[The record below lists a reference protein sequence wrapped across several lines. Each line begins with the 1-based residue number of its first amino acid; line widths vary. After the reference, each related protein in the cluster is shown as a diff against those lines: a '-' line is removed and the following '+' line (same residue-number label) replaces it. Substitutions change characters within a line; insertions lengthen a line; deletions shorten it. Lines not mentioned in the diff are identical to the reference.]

1 MKFMAHLDRNFFE
14 YGAGGGSKVSDRAE
28 PTARTPQSVSANT
41 GFSMSKRKARI
52 DSAAEAVRVMA
63 KATTRIEPPENVP
76 LEATDM
82 PFFDSVIAEYARS
95 EWSAHQLELA
105 AMLARTMADLTREQ
119 QLLRDE
125 GGVAYSDKG
134 TPVANPRK
142 SIVQMHAS
150 SILSFRRS
158 LSLHARAQAGEARD
172 VAKRRGAAKEIEGDN
187 PLEDDLLARP
197 E

>member
-1 MKFMAHLDRNFFE
+1 MA
-14 YGAGGGSKVSDRAE
+14 
-28 PTARTPQSVSANT
+28 
-41 GFSMSKRKARI
+41 KRKARI

-63 KATTRIEPPENVP
+63 KATTDIQPPENVP
-76 LEATDM
+76 LDSDDI
-82 PFFDSVIAEYARS
+82 PFFRNVIAEYARS

-105 AMLARTMADLTREQ
+105 AMLARTMADLVREQ
-119 QLLRDE
+119 KLLRDE
-125 GGVAYSDKG
+125 GGVAYSEKG

-172 VAKRRGAAKEIEGDN
+172 VAKRRGAAKQIEGDN
-187 PLEDDLLARP
+187 PLGDDLLARP

>member
-1 MKFMAHLDRNFFE
+1 MA
-14 YGAGGGSKVSDRAE
+14 
-28 PTARTPQSVSANT
+28 
-41 GFSMSKRKARI
+41 KRKARV
-52 DSAAEAVRVMA
+52 DSAAEAVRIMA
-63 KATTRIEPPENVP
+63 KATTEIDPPANVP
-76 LEATDM
+76 LDDGDV
-82 PFFDSVIAEYARS
+82 PFFRSVIAEYARS

-119 QLLRDE
+119 QLLREE

-172 VAKRRGAAKEIEGDN
+172 VAKRRDAAKEIEGAN

-197 E
+197 N

>member
-1 MKFMAHLDRNFFE
+1 MA
-14 YGAGGGSKVSDRAE
+14 
-28 PTARTPQSVSANT
+28 
-41 GFSMSKRKARI
+41 KRKARI

-63 KATTRIEPPENVP
+63 KATKEIQPPSNVP
-76 LEATDM
+76 LDEEDL
-82 PFFDSVIAEYARS
+82 PFFRNVIAEYARS
-95 EWSAHQLELA
+95 EWSSHQLELA

-119 QLLRDE
+119 KLLRDE
-125 GGVAYSDKG
+125 GGVAYSEKG

-172 VAKRRGAAKEIEGDN
+172 VGKRRGAAKSIEGDN

-197 E
+197 D

>member
-1 MKFMAHLDRNFFE
+1 MA
-14 YGAGGGSKVSDRAE
+14 
-28 PTARTPQSVSANT
+28 
-41 GFSMSKRKARI
+41 KRKARI

-63 KATTRIEPPENVP
+63 KATTEIEPPANVP
-76 LEATDM
+76 LDAEDL
-82 PFFDSVIAEYARS
+82 PFFRNVIAEYARS
-95 EWSAHQLELA
+95 EWSSHQLELA

-119 QLLRDE
+119 KLLRDE
-125 GGVAYSDKG
+125 GGVAYSEKG

-197 E
+197 G

>member
-1 MKFMAHLDRNFFE
+1 MA
-14 YGAGGGSKVSDRAE
+14 G
-28 PTARTPQSVSANT
+28 
-41 GFSMSKRKARI
+41 RKARI
-52 DSAAEAVRVMA
+52 DSADEIVRVMA
-63 KATTRIEPPENVP
+63 KASSEVSPPTNVP
-76 LEATDM
+76 LDAEDV
-82 PFFDSVIAEYARS
+82 PFFQSVIAEYARAD
-95 EWSAHQLELA
+95 WSAHQLELA

-119 QLLRDE
+119 QMLRVE

-172 VAKRRGAAKEIEGDN
+172 VAKRRDAAKGIEGDAN
-187 PLEDDLLARP
+187 QDDDLLA
-197 E
+197 

>member
-1 MKFMAHLDRNFFE
+1 MA
-14 YGAGGGSKVSDRAE
+14 
-28 PTARTPQSVSANT
+28 
-41 GFSMSKRKARI
+41 KRRARI
-52 DSAAEAVRVMA
+52 DSASEAVRVMA
-63 KATTRIEPPENVP
+63 KATVEIVPPENVP
-76 LEATDM
+76 LDGEDL
-82 PFFDSVIAEYARS
+82 PFFRNVIAEYARS

-105 AMLARTMADLTREQ
+105 AMLARTMADLVREQ
-119 QLLRDE
+119 KLLREE
-125 GGVAYSDKG
+125 GGVAHSEKG

-172 VAKRRGAAKEIEGDN
+172 VAKRRGAAKQIEDDN
-187 PLEDDLLARP
+187 PLEGDLLARP

>member
-1 MKFMAHLDRNFFE
+1 M
-14 YGAGGGSKVSDRAE
+14 V
-28 PTARTPQSVSANT
+28 
-41 GFSMSKRKARI
+41 KRKARI
-52 DSAAEAVRVMA
+52 DSAAEAVRIMA
-63 KATTRIEPPENVP
+63 KATTDITPPANVP
-76 LEATDM
+76 LDDEDL
-82 PFFDSVIAEYARS
+82 PFFRNVIAEYARS
-95 EWSAHQLELA
+95 EWSSHQLELA

-119 QLLRDE
+119 KLLRDE
-125 GGVAYSDKG
+125 GGVAYSEKG

-197 E
+197 D

>member
-1 MKFMAHLDRNFFE
+1 MA
-14 YGAGGGSKVSDRAE
+14 
-28 PTARTPQSVSANT
+28 
-41 GFSMSKRKARI
+41 KRKARI

-63 KATTRIEPPENVP
+63 KATKEIQPPANVP
-76 LEATDM
+76 LDDEDI
-82 PFFDSVIAEYARS
+82 PFFRNVIAEYARS

-105 AMLARTMADLTREQ
+105 AMLARTMTDLTREQ
-119 QLLRDE
+119 QLLREE
-125 GGVAYSDKG
+125 GGVSYSEKG

-172 VAKRRGAAKEIEGDN
+172 VGKRRSAAKSIEGDN

-197 E
+197 D

>member
-1 MKFMAHLDRNFFE
+1 MA
-14 YGAGGGSKVSDRAE
+14 
-28 PTARTPQSVSANT
+28 
-41 GFSMSKRKARI
+41 KRKARI

-63 KATTRIEPPENVP
+63 KATAEIQPPANVP
-76 LEATDM
+76 LDECDL
-82 PFFDSVIAEYARS
+82 PFFRNIIAEYARS
-95 EWSAHQLELA
+95 DWSDHQLELA
-105 AMLARTMADLTREQ
+105 AMLARTMADLVEEQ
-119 QLLRDE
+119 SQLRKE
-125 GGVAYSDKG
+125 GGVAYSEKG

-172 VAKRRGAAKEIEGDN
+172 VTKRREAAKGIEDDN

-197 E
+197 G

>member
-1 MKFMAHLDRNFFE
+1 MA
-14 YGAGGGSKVSDRAE
+14 
-28 PTARTPQSVSANT
+28 
-41 GFSMSKRKARI
+41 KRKARV
-52 DSAAEAVRVMA
+52 DSAAEAVRIMA
-63 KATTRIEPPENVP
+63 KATTEIAPPANVP
-76 LEATDM
+76 LDAEDM
-82 PFFDSVIAEYARS
+82 PFFHSVIAEYARS

-119 QLLRDE
+119 QLLREE
-125 GGVAYSDKG
+125 GGVAYSEKG

-142 SIVQMHAS
+142 SIVQMHAG

-172 VAKRRGAAKEIEGDN
+172 VAKRRDAAKDIEGDN

-197 E
+197 